1 MLANDAITNY
11 RTVASFGMQKG
22 LPEEYG
28 RMIDANRK

>member
-1 MLANDAITNY
+1 LLANDAITNY
-11 RTVASFGMQKG
+11 KTVASFGMQKG